1 MRCWGVVPAAGIG
14 SRMGSVVPK
23 QYLRIGSVTVLEHS
37 LRALLA
43 EPRIG
48 AVVVALREDDPWSAD
63 VPVLRDPRIRCVG
76 GGAER
81 SDSVLCGLRACL
93 AQGDPADWVL
103 VHDAARPCLD
113 RASLA
118 ALIDCVLKS
127 GCGAVLAQPVAD
139 TVKRTDADGRVL
151 ATVER
156 DGLWLAQTPQMFRL
170 GELHDALESAAARG
184 QRVTDEASAMELAG
198 LPVQLLP
205 GPRGNIKLT
214 TPEDVRWAQWQLLQ
228 DAAGADPAPTASG
241 TE

>member
-1 MRCWGVVPAAGIG
+1 
-14 SRMGSVVPK
+14 MGSALPK
-23 QYLRIGSVTVLEHS
+23 QYLRIGGVTVLEHS

-48 AVVVALREDDPWSAD
+48 AVVVALRADDPWSAD
-63 VPVLRDPRIRCVG
+63 VPVLRDPRIHCVA

-118 ALIDCVLKS
+118 ALIDRVLES
-127 GCGAVLAQPVAD
+127 ACGAVLAQPVAD

-156 DGLWLAQTPQMFRL
+156 EGLWLAQTPQMFRL
-170 GELHDALESAAARG
+170 GELHAALEAAAACG
-184 QRVTDEASAMELAG
+184 LRVTDEASAMELAG

-228 DAAGADPAPTASG
+228 DVAGADLAPAASG